1 MPAKR
6 PLINI
11 FTIEK
16 NSLAAESFHEINREC
31 ARYAPKR
38 NETTNIKHMKNN
50 KLNPNQ
56 STFASI
62 EYTKKT
68 GEVCK
73 MKVILGVSYANAVKR
88 SLNELNGL
96 GEYGSRE
103 EFITEAAGRTA
114 GTILAKSEKGLL
126 AKPETMPLDNKDE
139 LLRQSTEMVKAAIA
153 KQLHS
158 IDNPKPR
165 KESQTG
171 NVLFPCIIRNSKTVK
186 KGEPKKQTVSAAQ
199 TYANKV
205 VRGMLPHGQWMT
217 LDQAEVSE
225 LNGKTFTA

>member
-1 MPAKR
+1 MG
-6 PLINI
+6 
-11 FTIEK
+11 
-16 NSLAAESFHEINREC
+16 
-31 ARYAPKR
+31 R
-38 NETTNIKHMKNN
+38 NETRQKKHTMKNE
-50 KLNPNQ
+50 KLNPKQ

-62 EYTKKT
+62 EYTNQKGSKSKKQ
-68 GEVCK
+68 
-73 MKVILGVSYANAVKR
+73 VILGVSYENAVKR

-96 GEYGSRE
+96 GEYGSRA

-158 IDNPKPR
+158 IENPKPR

-171 NVLFPCIIRNSKTVK
+171 NVHFPCIIRSSKTITE
-186 KGEPKKQTVSAAQ
+186 GEPKKQTVSAAQ

-205 VRGMLPHGQWMT
+205 VRGMLPHCQWRT

-225 LNGKTFTA
+225 LNGKPFTA

>member
-1 MPAKR
+1 MR
-6 PLINI
+6 
-11 FTIEK
+11 
-16 NSLAAESFHEINREC
+16 
-31 ARYAPKR
+31 R
-38 NETTNIKHMKNN
+38 NETRQQNTKHMKND
-50 KLNPNQ
+50 KLNPKQ

-62 EYTKKT
+62 EYTDQKGNVSKKQ
-68 GEVCK
+68 
-73 MKVILGVSYANAVKR
+73 VILGVSYANAVKR

-96 GEYGSRE
+96 GEYGSRA
-103 EFITEAAGRTA
+103 EFIAEAAGRTA

-126 AKPETMPLDNKDE
+126 AKPETMPLDNNDE

-158 IDNPKPR
+158 IENPKPR

-171 NVLFPCIIRNSKTVK
+171 NVLFPCIIRDSKTITE
-186 KGEPKKQTVSAAQ
+186 GEPKKQTVSAAQ
-199 TYANKV
+199 TYANKI
-205 VRGMLPHGQWMT
+205 VRGMLPLCQWRT